1 MEIVGVDPKIMADY
15 VATANNP
22 KYNGDYTIINSK
34 FPELK
39 GYDPQLLAD
48 YVATANNPKYNGDY
62 ATINS
67 KFPELFEDN
76 STPATTGQKKNIS
89 TPTQGQVPTTQPVQQ
104 SKPTN
109 NMGGGSNTTANTR
122 TDNQVIREQLQDQF
136 DFAVFDVVEKS
147 KYNDPNKWSAS
158 KTFGTP
164 SQKKKEYEETQ
175 ARIAEGKT
183 VNIPARTEADKQ
195 KEVEKL
201 QSEGF
206 VADEKTGGMV
216 DAKEVEVETESNVNL
231 VTSRDV
237 VGITTGQE
245 NPYYLGSTKAAEYDA
260 AQFQY
265 EQSKKASKEFQAQTG
280 LSDLDFL
287 EWTAYSD
294 KQLQDFLTNNP
305 NATPEQLDYFY
316 DNTWQKFDMT
326 KKKDLSGSDDY
337 WEGVA
342 NRSDY
347 IVNGIMSNTLMGR
360 GATFLYSVFEYAGL
374 DQTTARLEGNTQV
387 SKSVG
392 ELYREK
398 QQAYGR
404 NMSRYKNM
412 TQLGGTLEGA
422 IYLGIDMPLFEVGGS
437 ASAGTTNTL
446 WNFGKNILKGTPKS
460 VVLNTAA
467 NIAKEGIIMGGTL
480 GTYDAM
486 LKGSEL
492 LSTKSPDELEAEDYK
507 EVVASFGKGMGTGI
521 IVGSVMGIGNRI
533 LSRANSKALAT
544 TYSPDPTTGMVRIN
558 PSTGV
563 AVKALNYAGQTA
575 LFGTEAIVF
584 SASHELFEEGTLS
597 NYTTEEMWQGIVSFI
612 PIKAMGVNKLIESV
626 KGVRV
631 NPDFLKDQAKG
642 KNWMDRVE
650 FNSVEMGLLGIK
662 DVSELKNYSEKQ
674 NESWYNAA
682 LKNEKIPEATKRK
695 LAYGMQGLEIAKTF
709 NVTDRVIKEIDG
721 KPAVV
726 SYDKNGKLAD
736 ISVFNSK
743 VEANREVLQT
753 QDVIENNKLTEKTTN
768 LAPESVDNINMFYEK
783 NPDRLVALNDAI
795 SKVSNKRSLAEK
807 DAVKEF
813 NDLIDKE
820 LKTQEQNPVNKM
832 AEDIK
837 IEPPKEEAKPV
848 EAKEETITLNDKE
861 YTVRENEV
869 FVKNEQGLLTRETN
883 NDIIKQVK
891 EQYDTQN
898 KSGLPSEVREGQKP
912 IETEPIKETS
922 GEKIEAGRDVQ
933 TPEKEVKDTTLAMDM
948 PTEKVESISSER
960 LVFDSLEQLSK
971 MKKSIFQ
978 KGKKVGER
986 ETKTRIKDYVNSV
999 RKVHSE
1005 VAKYLTQAENK
1016 SILAQIE
1023 GMTTGTD
1030 ASVSKATNKISTII
1044 NDAHARL
1051 MDAEIK
1057 TMDKTVEKIFD
1068 TERIDRER
1076 AQKEAKTTTEY
1087 IDFTKQVKDKAVQ
1100 EPEKIQ
1106 ERLEELYDVIASSS
1120 NKIEVEAAKSEI
1132 EALLYAQDISVLNQ
1146 LKNEFYDANSSYTD
1160 KLIAFN
1166 EMNDA
1171 YSKFMSKD
1179 PIGTYKKAYKERM
1192 ATLEAERKI
1201 IQETNDIFKK
1211 SGLNPAELSKRE
1223 KLAETYEKIVN
1234 SEATREVYLQEA
1246 IKDVD
1251 SIPNLSDK
1259 QKRRIKN
1266 KIESKLLKNKKAKN
1280 NDAQTD
1286 ADAIS
1291 EIYNLEV
1298 PIKPEYIKNKSSLN
1312 VIQKGTIQ
1320 FENLKGLLEILG
1332 GKNREVLDKGRELN
1346 EMADKAALK
1355 FDKLSRQQGRDLGKL
1370 ERLIE
1375 SDNDIR
1381 QYIGEENLK
1390 LGVKEPIMSV
1400 EKLDKDGNIIEK
1412 SKAVADFDKMSYS
1425 QIMYLNQLLKTKS
1438 NVDILSK
1445 EYAPESI
1452 DALQKHCKDIVNNNP
1467 KLKEISDYIFND
1479 LQGSI
1484 YKINNEQYKKEN
1496 GGVELDKFEDYV
1508 ARYAIRNETRGTK
1521 SDKKGSLK
1529 PSATRIRKG
1538 ARSIKSKVNIVQAI
1552 TEAYTDAV
1560 KYNAFSDVNMYWNR
1574 TLRNESVKTAIKT
1587 QVANGTT
1594 LVKALEKMYE
1604 AYPEG
1609 QRLDDIK
1616 LAKFIQN
1623 VVVSKLAF
1631 NVSLAPKQAIGAF
1644 NVYVDYA
1651 KSLGEKGVNPMLAEA
1666 MFAKNMISPKGWT
1679 EFARAMQE
1687 SDPIKQ
1693 RFHENGIDPSIANY
1707 ISNGVIDTAI
1717 RIGKGKNYA
1726 PSANYL
1732 KFQKAIRGAKEV
1744 QMLPVKLGD
1753 FAALV
1758 GTKPLF
1764 DLYYNEAIK
1773 TMSPKEARIEAMDKA
1788 YSAFAR
1794 SNQSV
1799 WSHNMSPFQ
1808 LSSTGKFFAYYTS
1821 PIQMGQQFRSAARTL
1836 INESSTKRERVDAVR
1851 GIAYYGAIQTAIFGI
1866 AGAASNGLIKWML
1879 KQAGQAMG
1887 YNTDPED
1894 SWSDLEKFF
1903 NLPEEKKDMIGKIMQ
1918 NQGVT
1923 VGVPIVDEI
1932 TKMMG
1937 GRIAEDPYYKQDLVT
1952 TLAAIYDIAE
1962 MSATVIGAASEKGEY
1977 KNWSPSEKK
1986 KLWKLAFT
1994 SVDGATGFGTGTL
2007 QRYGRFVLGLDIL
2020 DAAEKDS
2027 TKTDS
2032 KITTDGTKTTDSKIA
2047 LPDTKPLK

>member
-1 MEIVGVDPKIMADY
+1 
-15 VATANNP
+15 
-22 KYNGDYTIINSK
+22 
-34 FPELK
+34 
-39 GYDPQLLAD
+39 
-48 YVATANNPKYNGDY
+48 
-62 ATINS
+62 
-67 KFPELFEDN
+67 
-76 STPATTGQKKNIS
+76 
-89 TPTQGQVPTTQPVQQ
+89 
-104 SKPTN
+104 
-109 NMGGGSNTTANTR
+109 
-122 TDNQVIREQLQDQF
+122 
-136 DFAVFDVVEKS
+136 
-147 KYNDPNKWSAS
+147 
-158 KTFGTP
+158 
-164 SQKKKEYEETQ
+164 
-175 ARIAEGKT
+175 
-183 VNIPARTEADKQ
+183 
-195 KEVEKL
+195 
-201 QSEGF
+201 
-206 VADEKTGGMV
+206 
-216 DAKEVEVETESNVNL
+216 
-231 VTSRDV
+231 
-237 VGITTGQE
+237 
-245 NPYYLGSTKAAEYDA
+245 
-260 AQFQY
+260 
-265 EQSKKASKEFQAQTG
+265 
-280 LSDLDFL
+280 
-287 EWTAYSD
+287 
-294 KQLQDFLTNNP
+294 
-305 NATPEQLDYFY
+305 
-316 DNTWQKFDMT
+316 
-326 KKKDLSGSDDY
+326 
-337 WEGVA
+337 
-342 NRSDY
+342 
-347 IVNGIMSNTLMGR
+347 
-360 GATFLYSVFEYAGL
+360 
-374 DQTTARLEGNTQV
+374 
-387 SKSVG
+387 
-392 ELYREK
+392 
-398 QQAYGR
+398 
-404 NMSRYKNM
+404 
-412 TQLGGTLEGA
+412 
-422 IYLGIDMPLFEVGGS
+422 
-437 ASAGTTNTL
+437 
-446 WNFGKNILKGTPKS
+446 
-460 VVLNTAA
+460 
-467 NIAKEGIIMGGTL
+467 
-480 GTYDAM
+480 
-486 LKGSEL
+486 
-492 LSTKSPDELEAEDYK
+492 
-507 EVVASFGKGMGTGI
+507 
-521 IVGSVMGIGNRI
+521 
-533 LSRANSKALAT
+533 
-544 TYSPDPTTGMVRIN
+544 
-558 PSTGV
+558 
-563 AVKALNYAGQTA
+563 
-575 LFGTEAIVF
+575 
-584 SASHELFEEGTLS
+584 
-597 NYTTEEMWQGIVSFI
+597 
-612 PIKAMGVNKLIESV
+612 
-626 KGVRV
+626 
-631 NPDFLKDQAKG
+631 
-642 KNWMDRVE
+642 
-650 FNSVEMGLLGIK
+650 
-662 DVSELKNYSEKQ
+662 
-674 NESWYNAA
+674 
-682 LKNEKIPEATKRK
+682 
-695 LAYGMQGLEIAKTF
+695 
-709 NVTDRVIKEIDG
+709 
-721 KPAVV
+721 
-726 SYDKNGKLAD
+726 
-736 ISVFNSK
+736 
-743 VEANREVLQT
+743 
-753 QDVIENNKLTEKTTN
+753 
-768 LAPESVDNINMFYEK
+768 
-783 NPDRLVALNDAI
+783 
-795 SKVSNKRSLAEK
+795 
-807 DAVKEF
+807 
-813 NDLIDKE
+813 
-820 LKTQEQNPVNKM
+820 M
-832 AEDIK
+832 AEEIK
-837 IEPPKEEAKPV
+837 IEPPKEETKPV
-848 EAKEETITLNDKE
+848 EVKEEIITLNDKE
-861 YTVRENEV
+861 YTVTETAGETTVMVKDAYGKKEPVRNTDIEKEVLAEYNKDKATEKAPEKETKDLDFAKEVAVDVTKTNTRQKEEQLRKQKEAEAEIELDKLVEKKTDEVMKDIKADYDGTIKLGNKIFLIKKKSGRKLEV
-869 FVKNEQGLLTRETN
+869 FVTNENGNLIPIDDAAALSFVNKNQ
-883 NDIIKQVK
+883 DITPMSKSFIKKVK
-891 EQYDTQN
+891 QAAIDKFLSENEAIVDVAYKEIENYRAEQYDLIQKRIESDVMQEISKYQAERDKLYNEGKLKTQEEVVIPENMEKHKSNFIGDLN
-898 KSGLPSEVREGQKP
+898 KTKDIDKSLAEIR
-912 IETEPIKETS
+912 KEKWFKELNGDS
-922 GEKIEAGRDVQ
+922 QDVVHAMLRDLGEKHLKTVGKQAKMTKEEMSPASQEKFDISFRTYLKDMEAAVNKAVKIGMSQ
-933 TPEKEVKDTTLAMDM
+933 TKKAVKDLKKY
-948 PTEKVESISSER
+948 TEED
-960 LVFDSLEQLSK
+960 F
-971 MKKSIFQ
+971 
-978 KGKKVGER
+978 
-986 ETKTRIKDYVNSV
+986 KTFINDI
-999 RKVHSE
+999 RKAHTE
-1005 VAKYLTQAENK
+1005 VSKYLTPAENK
-1016 SILAQIE
+1016 SILTQIE
-1023 GMTTGTD
+1023 AG
-1030 ASVSKATNKISTII
+1030 VKADTKARAKSFKQILRILETADI
-1044 NDAHARL
+1044 RL

-1068 TERIDRER
+1068 TERIDKQR

-1106 ERLEELYDVIASSS
+1106 ERLEELYDVITSSS
-1120 NKIEVEAAKSEI
+1120 NKQEVEAAKSEI

-1211 SGLNPAELSKRE
+1211 SGLTPAELSKRE
-1223 KLAETYEKIVN
+1223 KLAETYEKIIK
-1234 SEATREVYLQEA
+1234 SEATREEYLQEA
-1246 IKDVD
+1246 IGDVD
-1251 SIPNLSDK
+1251 SIPNLSDE

-1332 GKNREVLDKGRELN
+1332 GKNREVLEKGRELN

-1355 FDKLSRQQGRDLGKL
+1355 FDKLSRQQGRELDKL

-1390 LGVKEPIMSV
+1390 LGIKEPIMSV
-1400 EKLDKDGNIIEK
+1400 EKLDKDGNVIEK

-1438 NVDILSK
+1438 NIDILSK
-1445 EYAPESI
+1445 EYTPESI
-1452 DALQKHCKDIVNNNP
+1452 DALQRHCKDIVNNNP

-1479 LQGSI
+1479 LQNSI
-1484 YKINNEQYKKEN
+1484 HKINNEQYKKEN
-1496 GGVELDKFEDYV
+1496 GVELDKFEDYV

-1538 ARSIKSKVNIVQAI
+1538 ARAIKSKVNIVQAI

-1616 LAKFIQN
+1616 LAKFVQN

-1651 KSLGEKGVNPMLAEA
+1651 KALGEKGVNPMLAEA

-1679 EFARAMQE
+1679 EFTRAMQE

-1732 KFQKAIRGAKEV
+1732 KFQKAIRAAKEV

-1764 DLYYNEAIK
+1764 DLYYKDALK

-1836 INESSTKRERVDAVR
+1836 VNESSTKRERVDAVR
-1851 GIAYYGAIQTAIFGI
+1851 GVAYYGAIQTAIFGI

-1962 MSATVIGAASEKGEY
+1962 MSADVVGAASEKGKY

-1994 SVDGATGFGTGTL
+1994 SIDGATGFGTGTL

-2047 LPDTKPLK
+2047 IPDTKPLK